1 MAKKHNDGISRELL
15 DELIEQRGARGALD
29 FESLATE
36 LKKALAERM
45 LGAELDVHLA
55 DPVEHEAGN
64 HRNGRSCKTVDTGS
78 ERIVLDIPRDRQ
90 GRFDPVLIGKYRR
103 RFPGF
108 DEKIIAMYARGM
120 STRDIQA
127 HIEELYGI
135 GVSAALVSAVT
146 DAVLEEVAAWQN
158 RPLEPVYAVV
168 YFDALRVKI
177 RDEGLVRNQA
187 VYLAIGIT
195 CSGDKEVLGLWI
207 EQTEGAKF
215 WLRVMN
221 ELKARGT
228 QDLLIAVVD
237 GLKGFP
243 EAITAVF
250 PDCVVQTC
258 IVHLIRYFAAV
269 CLMEGTQGPGK
280 GAEGPL
286 RGRFGRGRRRGTGSV
301 RGRPLRRTLCRR
313 GRQLASAL
321 GGSDPVFR
329 LLSRGA
335 QDLVHHEC
343 HREPAQPGAQGDS
356 QQGAF
361 PQRRG
366 RNEADLPGAEE
377 HHGKVEK
384 PTQRMAC
391 CQGAVRHP
399 VQRPICT
406 DDLSNDKRLNT
417 QDFLQARVRR
427 SGIAA
432 PIAASTCASTAS
444 VLALQPMACAK
455 RRARMAFTHAIG
467 SVSARVSSSLRC
479 QGPVDSYT
487 TQCTEVAIHL
497 ARRLMPLAV
506 LSKRAVRRAG
516 SAYASRCALL
526 RSMPTVF
533 RVLCCILSLL
543 LCLSCEP

>member
-195 CSGDKEVLGLWI
+195 CSGDKAVLGLWI
-207 EQTEGAKF
+207 EQSEGAKF

-258 IVHLIRYFAAV
+258 IVHLIRYSLQFASWKERKGLAKALKAIYGAASAEAAAAELDRFEAGPYGERYAAV
-269 CLMEGTQGPGK
+269 V
-280 GAEGPL
+280 ASW
-286 RGRFGRGRRRGTGSV
+286 RRRWEEVIPFFAFSPEV
-301 RGRPLRRTLCRR
+301 RKILYTTN
-313 GRQLASAL
+313 ASESLHSQVRKAIRNK
-321 GGSDPVFR
+321 GHFPSD
-329 LLSRGA
+329 
-335 QDLVHHEC
+335 
-343 HREPAQPGAQGDS
+343 
-356 QQGAF
+356 
-361 PQRRG
+361 
-366 RNEADLPGAEE
+366 EAATKL
-377 HHGKVEK
+377 
-384 PTQRMAC
+384 
-391 CQGAVRHP
+391 
-399 VQRPICT
+399 IY
-406 DDLSNDKRLNT
+406 
-417 QDFLQARVRR
+417 
-427 SGIAA
+427 
-432 PIAASTCASTAS
+432 
-444 VLALQPMACAK
+444 LALRNITAK
-455 RRARMAFTHAIG
+455 WKNPPKEWHAAKAQFAIQFKDRF
-467 SVSARVSSSLRC
+467 AL
-479 QGPVDSYT
+479 T
-487 TQCTEVAIHL
+487 T
-497 ARRLMPLAV
+497 
-506 LSKRAVRRAG
+506 
-516 SAYASRCALL
+516 
-526 RSMPTVF
+526 
-533 RVLCCILSLL
+533 
-543 LCLSCEP
+543 